1 MANIRDLKKDLK
13 WLTYEVLTDCM
24 IAKMMNSEK
33 NEEVE
38 EIMHTVMDN
47 HSDLITRIN
56 EARRVQDTKEKK
68 QLFKAIEKDMYTSAD
83 EAFKKLSSII
93 K

>member
-24 IAKMMNSEK
+24 IAKLLNDKKTDDVEEVMHEMMNQH
-33 NEEVE
+33 N
-38 EIMHTVMDN
+38 
-47 HSDLITRIN
+47 DLITRIN
-56 EARRVQDTKEKK
+56 ESKRLKESKEKR
-68 QLFKAIEKDMYTSAD
+68 QEFKAIEKDMYASAD
-83 EAFKKLSSII
+83 NAFKKLSELI

>member
-24 IAKMMNSEK
+24 IAKLLNEDKNDEVEDLMHEMMNQ
-33 NEEVE
+33 
-38 EIMHTVMDN
+38 HT
-47 HSDLITRIN
+47 DLISRIN
-56 EARRVQDTKEKK
+56 ESRRIQDKKEKREA
-68 QLFKAIEKDMYTSAD
+68 FKAIEKDMFETAD
-83 EAFKKLSSII
+83 NSFKKLSEIV